1 MPIQGSGSI
10 SLSELATEFG
20 GQAPHS
26 LTEYLKDAG
35 LVDST
40 RAITGSESY
49 TSLVTGDQVGT
60 TGIYVNGVTVSH
72 NTTTPTVTGQ
82 TSSDGSGDDQYD
94 SNSSEN
100 SSATFETPASTVT
113 IAQGTYVNITI
124 YFWHEYKSVVISG
137 ITYRGYYSYW
147 GNVDASGS
155 NRDMGFTF
163 SQGVDTA
170 ATGIQLFYELTS
182 GTASDWTISGLK
194 SQDLSALNRSNYTQ
208 AGSGTGWHARPTLDA
223 GKSGGSVT
231 INGYA
236 STAATIKIV
245 GVMQNSDQYDSVSM
259 NGPMT
264 GTDPRHGGTY
274 DAFSFASTLN
284 MNAFKAYN
292 TNSYALSCNG
302 TNIPANTPSGSAITF
317 ASNLKGTSVTA
328 SITGNQPINPNVP
341 SSGALSLT
349 DFYSSEEQ

>member
-10 SLSELATEFG
+10 SLSELVTEFG

-72 NTTTPTVTGQ
+72 NTTTPTVAGQ
-82 TSSDGSGDDQYD
+82 TTTTGSGDQEYV
-94 SNSSEN
+94 SSSSSN
-100 SSATFETPASTVT
+100 SSATFETPSSTIT
-113 IAQGTYVNITI
+113 ISQGTYVNITL
-124 YFWHEYKSVVISG
+124 YWYHRYYNFVVSG
-137 ITYRGYYSYW
+137 ITYRGYVSFW
-147 GNVDASGS
+147 GDKDGSGAK
-155 NRDMGFTF
+155 RDMGSTF
-163 SQGVDTA
+163 SQGVDTEA
-170 ATGIQLFYELTS
+170 SGIQLFYELTS

-194 SQDLSALNRSNYTQ
+194 SQDLSALTRSNYTQ
-208 AGSGTGWHARPTLDA
+208 AGSGTGWHARPTLD
-223 GKSGGSVT
+223 GGNVGGSVT

-236 STAATIKIV
+236 NTAATIKIV
-245 GVMQNSDQYDSVSM
+245 GVMQNSNQYDSVSM
-259 NGPMT
+259 NGPAT
-264 GTDPRHGGTY
+264 GTDGRHGGTY

-292 TNSYALSCNG
+292 TNSYALSCNS

-328 SITGNQPINPNVP
+328 SITGNQPINPDVP